1 MAPVT
6 VEALRRI
13 AEEATKDVKSAVYD
27 TTGFWLEPDLRCEF
41 RGKDPTN
48 DLQVEHL
55 KDPVPHR
62 TRLLFLYRCV
72 YRDMEAVA
80 EHSVSCNK
88 VIMRGSVPLP
98 PCWKA
103 WLSVTVIPQKAA
115 ALASELGAEGLAQ
128 AEVHVLGAPKNGTPT
143 CNRGFT
149 GALLELSGDVE
160 PRVVLLCAA
169 VDEMVWLCHPGS
181 FTGEEVCTD
190 NPFREADLLELNLN
204 LHSEA
209 LQQDPDA
216 ARKGALLFDMA
227 QKNQEAF
234 GKVCAYAAT
243 RAWLRRA
250 RSRSRMPAVEDLADF
265 FEPSPFHWKES
276 QCRGEIT
283 QTFLWLWRW
292 TDHQVW
298 HFAGRRQRV
307 EHSLKKYRDISMP
320 EPLREYLQ
328 KVRAKTTEEQP
339 QSEAENEELRKLRT
353 EAAQHLLDRKD
364 ATAII
369 STLLEK
375 NGDLDTL
382 TATCGRPLLS
392 IAAVHAESAPSVGLL
407 LA

>member
-149 GALLELSGDVE
+149 GAFKQRDKLATKQANKPADNTNNQNKNNFN
-160 PRVVLLCAA
+160 
-169 VDEMVWLCHPGS
+169 HPK
-181 FTGEEVCTD
+181 T
-190 NPFREADLLELNLN
+190 N
-204 LHSEA
+204 
-209 LQQDPDA
+209 
-216 ARKGALLFDMA
+216 
-227 QKNQEAF
+227 
-234 GKVCAYAAT
+234 
-243 RAWLRRA
+243 
-250 RSRSRMPAVEDLADF
+250 
-265 FEPSPFHWKES
+265 
-276 QCRGEIT
+276 IT
-283 QTFLWLWRW
+283 
-292 TDHQVW
+292 
-298 HFAGRRQRV
+298 
-307 EHSLKKYRDISMP
+307 
-320 EPLREYLQ
+320 
-328 KVRAKTTEEQP
+328 TT
-339 QSEAENEELRKLRT
+339 T
-353 EAAQHLLDRKD
+353 
-364 ATAII
+364 T
-369 STLLEK
+369 
-375 NGDLDTL
+375 
-382 TATCGRPLLS
+382 
-392 IAAVHAESAPSVGLL
+392 
-407 LA
+407 